1 MTEARKLKKAIR
13 ARARKT
19 GESYAA
25 ARRSYLKPP
34 PAPKPAPRP
43 KPGAPGGLSDP
54 KAIEHTGHDLA
65 HWFAV
70 LDRFS
75 QGRKDHKAAARHL
88 SEDHAVPM
96 WYCQGITVA
105 WERARGQRV
114 MNQSCD
120 GDFQV
125 SVSRV
130 VPVGLSRLFAL
141 LGDRRERAAFLKE
154 ADPAL
159 VRALTAALEGGQSKG
174 LRMVNPKRARLRYK
188 WEPGTVEI
196 AIEDR
201 PGGGKCTIVAANEG
215 LTRASAVDERR
226 AVWRD
231 ALDALRRHLTK

>member
-34 PAPKPAPRP
+34 APPKPAPRP
-43 KPGAPGGLSDP
+43 KTGALGGVSDAASI
-54 KAIEHTGHDLA
+54 KSTGHGLE

-70 LDRFS
+70 LDAYS
-75 QGRKDHKAAARHL
+75 QGRKGHTEAARHL
-88 SEDHAVPM
+88 HEDHGVPG

-105 WERARGQRV
+105 WERARGHRA
-114 MNQSCD
+114 MNQGCD

-130 VPVGLSRLFAL
+130 MPVDLPELFRLV
-141 LGDRRERAAFLKE
+141 GDRKERARWLKD

-159 VRALTAALEGGQSKG
+159 VRALTAGFTAGKSKG
-174 LRMVNPKRARLRYK
+174 LRMVNPRRARLRYR
-188 WEPGTVEI
+188 WEPGVVEI
-196 AIEDR
+196 ALEPR
-201 PGGGKCTIVAANEG
+201 PGGKSTIVAANTG
-215 LTRASAVDERR
+215 LPDAYAVERR
-226 AVWRD
+226 RALWRD
-231 ALDALRRHLTK
+231 ALDGLRAYLAS

>member
-34 PAPKPAPRP
+34 PPAKPAPRP
-43 KPGAPGGLSDP
+43 RPGAPGGMSDTVSL
-54 KAIEHTGHDLA
+54 KNTGHTLE

-75 QGRKDHKAAARHL
+75 QGRKNHTDAARHL
-88 SEDHAVPM
+88 YEDHGVPS
-96 WYCQGITVA
+96 WYCQGVTVA
-105 WERARGQRV
+105 WERARGHRA

-130 VPVGLSRLFAL
+130 VPGGLSELFRLV
-141 LGDRRERAAFLKE
+141 GDAKERSRWLKD

-159 VRALTAALEGGQSKG
+159 VRALTAAFAGGKSKG
-174 LRMVNPKRARLRYK
+174 LRLVNPKRARLRYR
-188 WEPGTVEI
+188 WDPGVVEI
-196 AIEDR
+196 ALEDR
-201 PGGGKCTIVAANEG
+201 PGGGKCTIVAANTE
-215 LTRASAVDERR
+215 LPDAAAVEERR
-226 AVWRD
+226 AAWKD
-231 ALDALRRHLTK
+231 ALDALRAQLMA

>member
-34 PAPKPAPRP
+34 APPKPAPRP
-43 KPGAPGGLSDP
+43 KPGAPGSVSDDVAR
-54 KAIEHTGHDLA
+54 KNTGHDLE

-75 QGRKDHKAAARHL
+75 KGKKGHTDAARHL
-88 SEDHAVPM
+88 HEDHGVPG

-105 WERARGQRV
+105 WERARGHRA

-130 VPVGLSRLFAL
+130 MPVGVADLARAVT
-141 LGDRRERAAFLKE
+141 DRRQRAVWLKDAE
-154 ADPAL
+154 PAL
-159 VRALTAALEGGQSKG
+159 ARALTAGLEGEKSKG
-174 LRMVNPKRARLRYK
+174 LRLVTPTRARLRYR
-188 WEPGTVEI
+188 WDGGVVEI
-196 AIEDR
+196 AIDAK
-201 PGGGKCTIVAANEG
+201 PGGKASIVAANTELPDG
-215 LTRASAVDERR
+215 RAVDARR
-226 AVWRD
+226 AAWRE
-231 ALDALRRHLTK
+231 ALDALRAYLMS

>member
-19 GESYAA
+19 GESYTA

-34 PAPKPAPRP
+34 APPSPAPRA
-43 KPGAPGGLSDP
+43 KARTAGSVSDA
-54 KAIEHTGHDLA
+54 KAVENTGHGLD

-75 QGRKDHKAAARHL
+75 KGKKDHTGAARHL
-88 SEDHAVPM
+88 SQDHDVPM

-105 WERARGQRV
+105 WERARGHRV

-130 VPVGLSRLFAL
+130 LPLPLDELFRLVGDAKQ
-141 LGDRRERAAFLKE
+141 RAQWLKD
-154 ADPAL
+154 ADPGL
-159 VRALTAALEGGQSKG
+159 VRALTAAFTGGKSKG
-174 LRMVNPKRARLRYK
+174 LRMANPKRARLRYR

-196 AIEDR
+196 ALEDR
-201 PGGGKCTIVAANEG
+201 PGGGKATIIASNEG
-215 LTRASAVDERR
+215 LPEARLVDERR
-226 AVWRD
+226 ALWKD
-231 ALDALRRHLTK
+231 ALDALRRHLS

>member
-25 ARRSYLKPP
+25 ARRSYLKPAP
-34 PAPKPAPRP
+34 PAPAPRP
-43 KPGAPGGLSDP
+43 KRPAAGSLSDA
-54 KAIEHTGHDLA
+54 KSIEHTGRDLA

-70 LDRFS
+70 LDAFS
-75 QGRKDHKAAARHL
+75 RGRKDHTAAARHL
-88 SEDHAVPM
+88 SQDHGVPG

-105 WERARGQRV
+105 WERARGHRA
-114 MNQSCD
+114 MNQSGD

-130 VPVGLSRLFAL
+130 VPVSLAEMFRI
-141 LGDRRERAAFLKE
+141 LGDRRARAAFLKD
-154 ADPAL
+154 ADPRL
-159 VRALTAALEGGQSKG
+159 VRALTAALDGGKSKG

-201 PGGGKCTIVAANEG
+201 PGGGKCTIVASNEG
-215 LTRASAVDERR
+215 LTKAASVDERR
-226 AVWRD
+226 ALWRD
-231 ALDALRRHLTK
+231 ALDALRAHLAR